1 MCNQLSFVNL
11 FSGKKLLDFF
21 LRVTIPFAF
30 EIENEEKNEPVNE
43 PVNDTVKLVLETISK
58 SPKLSK
64 EQIAVQI
71 GKSRATVTRA
81 LATLVRLDKIR
92 RVGSDKN
99 GHWEV
104 INNQSDK

>member
-1 MCNQLSFVNL
+1 MSNFTQNKTKYFKVNV
-11 FSGKKLLDFF
+11 

-30 EIENEEKNEPVNE
+30 EIENEEKNE

-99 GHWEV
+99 GHWE
-104 INNQSDK
+104 IIQ

>member
-1 MCNQLSFVNL
+1 MCHRCSSVKMSNFTQNKTKYFKVNV
-11 FSGKKLLDFF
+11 

-30 EIENEEKNEPVNE
+30 
-43 PVNDTVKLVLETISK
+43 DTVKLVLETISK

-99 GHWEV
+99 GHWE
-104 INNQSDK
+104 IIQ